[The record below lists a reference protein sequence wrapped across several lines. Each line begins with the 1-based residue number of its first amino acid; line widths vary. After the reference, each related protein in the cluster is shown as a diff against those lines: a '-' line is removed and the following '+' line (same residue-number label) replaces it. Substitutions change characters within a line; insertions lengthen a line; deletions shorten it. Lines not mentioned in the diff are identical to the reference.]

1 MVIAGFA
8 IPSPGLS
15 TAGPEAHYGQG
26 RYHALAHPSV
36 PTLLIVPAIDLRA
49 QIIPIDADTHHVLH
63 PPADVSEVGWWRG
76 SAKPGALTGQT
87 LITGHT
93 VHTGGGV
100 MNRLGDLRPGAVVQ
114 VRTKLGLVEY
124 RATKIFVYTKSELS
138 KHAND
143 LFGQDRVH
151 NRLVLITCT
160 GWTGSEYTSNI
171 IVLAEPLGVL
181 NTGEA
186 PTQGP
191 TARPH
196 DQPTVKPTR
205 LPIGVVPSA

>member
-15 TAGPEAHYGQG
+15 AAGPDTGYGQG

-36 PTLLIVPAIDLRA
+36 PTLLIVPSISLRS
-49 QIIPIDADTHHVLH
+49 PIVPIGVDAAGVLT

-114 VRTKLGLVEY
+114 VKDR
-124 RATKIFVYTKSELS
+124 KS
-138 KHAND
+138 
-143 LFGQDRVH
+143 
-151 NRLVLITCT
+151 
-160 GWTGSEYTSNI
+160 
-171 IVLAEPLGVL
+171 
-181 NTGEA
+181 
-186 PTQGP
+186 
-191 TARPH
+191 
-196 DQPTVKPTR
+196 
-205 LPIGVVPSA
+205 VV